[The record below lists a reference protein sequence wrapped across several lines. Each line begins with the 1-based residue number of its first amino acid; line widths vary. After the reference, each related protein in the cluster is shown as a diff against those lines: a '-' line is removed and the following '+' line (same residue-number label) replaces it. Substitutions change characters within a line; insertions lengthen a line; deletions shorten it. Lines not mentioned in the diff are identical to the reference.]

1 MTTPKALGPYLL
13 EQRIATGGMAEV
25 FVAKRLGPHGFAKR
39 VALKRILPQFARDS
53 DFVAMFIDEARLAA
67 QLEHPNVVQ
76 VFDFGEHGGEL
87 FLAMELVDGSNVNR
101 LLRMTSIRNEPIPLD
116 VALHLVSQ
124 TARAL
129 AYAHAL
135 RDQDGNSLGL
145 VHRDVSPANLLVTRS
160 GHVKLG
166 DFGIARAAFMA
177 QRTDEGRLRGKLGYM
192 SPEQVL
198 GRPLDGRSDVFTL
211 TTILAE
217 LVIGEPL
224 FGAGADLDVLVRIR
238 DADLRT
244 LEVTKRR
251 IPRDVRRVIERGLSR
266 DRVDRPTAAAL
277 AEMVDD
283 VIRRRGSTN
292 HGAGVTERLIGRLD
306 LAPMTGRDLAARE
319 PGARPTRAIP
329 ELEDVQTSETERLVR
344 NLATTSPAIYR
355 VKLPSGETL
364 GPFAYA
370 RLVELITRGVVGGRA
385 TVAKEDGDWAP
396 AASFVE
402 LTRFA
407 TSPALQW
414 LPEDTARATQTG
426 VIAPSIVLGLAHRVA
441 LGRETGAVHLD
452 DGERRKKIYFVDG
465 RPEFVASTVR
475 DELLGEYLVQ
485 TGTCLRMEVEMA
497 LAMLPRYS
505 GRLGDALVG
514 LGVLRPVE
522 LYRAVAAQVRAR
534 YLDAL
539 RWQHGAW
546 HFVPGAQSHEEAYPF
561 AQEPLELLRDAVFET
576 PDAELG
582 ALLAP
587 YAGCVLEREQKP
599 ASPVASFRLPE
610 SWERALAAVRA
621 RTTLADQIAF
631 AVADGIATEPEA
643 QRAYYLG
650 ISCGLVRAA

>member
-1 MTTPKALGPYLL
+1 MTTPKSLGPYVL

-25 FVAKRLGPHGFAKR
+25 FVAKRLGPHGFSKR
-39 VALKRILPQFARDS
+39 VALKRILPQFARDA

-67 QLEHPNVVQ
+67 QLDHPNVVQ

-87 FLAMELVDGSNVNR
+87 FLAMEMVDGANVNR
-101 LLRMTSIRNEPIPLD
+101 LLRMTSIRAEPIPLD

-135 RDQDGNSLGL
+135 CDAEGRSLGL
-145 VHRDVSPANLLVTRS
+145 VHRDVSPANVLVTRS

-217 LVIGEPL
+217 MLIGEPL
-224 FGAGADLDVLVRIR
+224 FGVGADLDVLVRIR
-238 DADLRT
+238 DADLRSLHAT
-244 LEVTKRR
+244 TRR
-251 IPRDVRRVIERGLSR
+251 IPRDVRRVLDLGLAR
-266 DRVDRPTAAAL
+266 DKIDRPTALAF

-292 HGAGVTERLIGRLD
+292 HGAGVTARLLGRLD

-329 ELEDVQTSETERLVR
+329 ELEEAQTSETERLVR

-355 VKLPSGETL
+355 VKVPNGETL
-364 GPFAYA
+364 GPFSYA
-370 RLVELITRGVVGGRA
+370 RLVELIARGVVGGRWL
-385 TVAKEDGDWAP
+385 VAKEDSEWAA
-396 AASFVE
+396 AASFTE

-414 LPEDTARATQTG
+414 SPEDTARASEHG
-426 VIAPSIVLGLAHRVA
+426 VIAPSIVLGIAHRVA
-441 LGRETGAVHLD
+441 HRRETGVVHLD

-475 DELLGEYLVQ
+475 EEMLGEYLVES
-485 TGTCLRMEVEMA
+485 GLCLRMEVEMA
-497 LAMLPRYS
+497 LALLPRYS

-522 LYRAVAAQVRAR
+522 LYRAVAGQVRAR

-539 RWQHGAW
+539 RWRHGAW
-546 HFVPGAQSHEEAYPF
+546 HFVPDAQSHEEAYPF
-561 AQEPLELLRDAVFET
+561 AQEPLELLRDAVVET
-576 PDAELG
+576 TDSEVSAMLG
-582 ALLAP
+582 P
-587 YAGCVLEREQKP
+587 YADRIVEREQRP
-599 ASPVASFRLPE
+599 ASPVSGFRLPE
-610 SWERALAAVRA
+610 SWERALAVA
-621 RTTLADQIAF
+621 RGPATLTDQITLAVTGG
-631 AVADGIATEPEA
+631 VATASEA
-643 QRAYYLG
+643 RRAYYLA